1 MDDKQRAE
9 ALWAYSITH
18 ERIMERLVRKGYFSQ
33 EKADV
38 ILDMLFDQIS
48 EIPLSRSVILMDVR
62 KRFSMFNYL
71 YNSFLNQIDIL
82 SSTID
87 STQ

>member
-1 MDDKQRAE
+1 MDDKQRTE
-9 ALWAYSITH
+9 VLWAYSITH

-48 EIPLSRSVILMDVR
+48 EKSVES
-62 KRFSMFNYL
+62 FS
-71 YNSFLNQIDIL
+71 
-82 SSTID
+82 SSDGCNKTIVFV
-87 STQ
+87 SSGSIF